1 MNRGKRKNY
10 SAEFKARVA
19 LEAFR
24 GEQTLS
30 ELAAKYEVHPN
41 LISKWKSEVMQ
52 AQIGHFSNPQR
63 NQSPD
68 KEIDALHAK
77 IGQLTMERDF
87 LQKVFNRV
95 KK

>member
-1 MNRGKRKNY
+1 MSRGKRKNY
-10 SAEFKARVA
+10 SAEFKARAA
-19 LEAFR
+19 LEAFC

-41 LISKWKSEVMQ
+41 LISKWKSEVSE
-52 AQIGHFSNPQR
+52 ALVAHFSNPQR
-63 NQSPD
+63 NQTPE
-68 KEIDALHAK
+68 KEIDILHAK

>member
-1 MNRGKRKNY
+1 MSRGKRKNY

-24 GEQTLS
+24 GELTLS

-41 LISKWKSEVMQ
+41 MISKWKSEV
-52 AQIGHFSNPQR
+52 ADAVITHFSGPKPK
-63 NQSPD
+63 SPEQEV
-68 KEIDALHAK
+68 KELHAK

-87 LQKVFNRV
+87 LQMVSNKV
-95 KK
+95 K

>member
-1 MNRGKRKNY
+1 
-10 SAEFKARVA
+10 VA
-19 LEAFR
+19 LETFR

-30 ELAAKYEVHPN
+30 ELSAKYEVHPN

-52 AQIGHFSNPQR
+52 AQIHHFSNPHR
-63 NQSPD
+63 NQTAD

>member
-1 MNRGKRKNY
+1 MSIGKRKNY

-24 GEQTLS
+24 GELTLS

-41 LISKWKSEVMQ
+41 LISKWKSEVTE
-52 AQIGHFSNPQR
+52 ATVKRFSNPQR
-63 NQSPD
+63 PKD
-68 KEIDALHAK
+68 PEKEVKELHAK

-87 LQKVFNRV
+87 LQMVFNQG
-95 KK
+95 K